1 MELLNKL
8 HKVKFVLCISVLLVY
23 KLLTA
28 LYNLWSLR
36 TYEFN
41 FRSFVCASERYEKII
56 CKGCSSFHN
65 KILYKAFYDC
75 KNLVSIFLSTLAIY
89 KSDKIFY
96 YFVRSG
102 DIYNQKGD
110 SHYLDFVL
118 SLV

>member
-8 HKVKFVLCISVLLVY
+8 HKVIFVLCISVLLFY

-36 TYEFN
+36 TYELN
-41 FRSFVCASERYEKII
+41 LRSFVCTSERYEKII
-56 CKGCSSFHN
+56 CKGCSSFDN

-75 KNLVSIFLSTLAIY
+75 KNLVSIFLSTLTIH

-102 DIYNQKGD
+102 DIYNQKDD
-110 SHYLDFVL
+110 SHYLGFVL
-118 SLV
+118 SSV